1 MSLTRFRFDTWSRN
15 RIHLDS
21 GVEFSTFV
29 NTFSQFLC
37 YLCVVVGPA
46 SEQENLRSDRL
57 PKSAKCVFFWFP
69 RWFPKKKKKKEMLV
83 ACWIPLMNMNK
94 SFSGI
99 FGENM
104 RSQTRPKWKQNKTK
118 ITSRLTDSFGNS
130 MVHENILLSCN
141 ISFNPLLRKS
151 SSRFLK
157 CSERNW
163 PMYSL
168 LRLTLA
174 QECKCIKEVLDNRAW
189 IRILPSSVHDIFYT
203 FKEIEFNSSR
213 YIRIRKWRRII
224 LFI

>member
-1 MSLTRFRFDTWSRN
+1 
-15 RIHLDS
+15 
-21 GVEFSTFV
+21 
-29 NTFSQFLC
+29 
-37 YLCVVVGPA
+37 
-46 SEQENLRSDRL
+46 
-57 PKSAKCVFFWFP
+57 
-69 RWFPKKKKKKEMLV
+69 MLV

-118 ITSRLTDSFGNS
+118 ITTRLADSFGNS
-130 MVHENILLSCN
+130 MVHGNILLSCN
-141 ISFNPLLRKS
+141 ISFDPLLRKS

-174 QECKCIKEVLDNRAW
+174 QECKCIKEVLDNRAC
-189 IRILPSSVHDIFYT
+189 IRILPSSVQDIFYT

-213 YIRIRKWRRII
+213 YIRIRKWTRII